1 MRAAVAGICLP
12 LAMAAQSLTLTVRSE
27 FLRVDPGGAIL
38 AQDAT
43 PQPRELLSPAVVRN
57 AYASFLVVVETPRVN
72 YFLFAGSNPE
82 NVFRVAMY
90 RAEFSQ
96 HGEDWI
102 PDVLK
107 PVELPH
113 FGVIPDPESLAPRQS
128 ARVYLMDVWVPA
140 DAPVGRTRL
149 EVQVKAGTWTVWPM
163 EVRILPPVVPMDRPR
178 SAVPLPDPRLRA
190 DESATAP
197 LVEFVERHGQGPAE
211 AAQSPAAGAPRTLR
225 EAIRRNAEQDMALA
239 RTLNA
244 EEAVVALKAKMAGA
258 GGGEWY
264 LGVRD
269 WIYRAAAR

>member
-1 MRAAVAGICLP
+1 
-12 LAMAAQSLTLTVRSE
+12 
-27 FLRVDPGGAIL
+27 VDPGGAIL
-38 AQDAT
+38 AQDTT

-57 AYASFLVVVETPRVN
+57 AYASFLVVVESPRIN

-82 NVFRVAMY
+82 NVFRVAIY
-90 RAEFSQ
+90 RAEFAQ

-102 PDVLK
+102 PDALK

-149 EVQVKAGTWTVWPM
+149 EVQVKAGTWIIWPM
-163 EVRILPPVVPMDRPR
+163 EVRILPPVVPVERPR
-178 SAVPLPDPRLRA
+178 SAAPLPDPRMRA
-190 DESATAP
+190 DESAMAP
-197 LVEFVERHGQGPAE
+197 LVEFVGRHGEGPAAE
-211 AAQSPAAGAPRTLR
+211 VPPAPAPGSPRTLR
-225 EAIRRNAEQDMALA
+225 DAIRRNAEQDMALA
-239 RTLNA
+239 RTLDEQA
-244 EEAVVALKAKMAGA
+244 AVAALKAKMAAA

-269 WIYRAAAR
+269 WIYRSAK